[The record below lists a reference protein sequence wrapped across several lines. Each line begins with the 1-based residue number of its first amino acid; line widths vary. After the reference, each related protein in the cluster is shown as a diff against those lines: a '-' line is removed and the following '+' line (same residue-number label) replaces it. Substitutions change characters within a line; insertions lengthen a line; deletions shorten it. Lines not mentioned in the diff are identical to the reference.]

1 MLTTECGGAERSLIF
16 TPPHPCA
23 ASAPLRVGVRT
34 GTGGKGGGSRSGVP
48 GIQNQRPLSSTA
60 PGADFHL
67 GEQLGIHPVLPNS
80 SLIHRQTSSA
90 PPPPTAASVVYP
102 TRLSFLGAPCS
113 SRSSSGPRSFQ
124 NGPTWALETL
134 PSRPTSSGSTLQSRK
149 QPPLQF
155 LSPGSHS
162 QPLTCRQFQES
173 LGHQP
178 LSTRSPQGS
187 GAELSQEC
195 SSLHSSSVA
204 AQGAAVGLCS
214 SANTQF
220 WGDRTIKT

>member
-90 PPPPTAASVVYP
+90 PPPPLLLQWFTPHASLFWGLHAPPGVPLGRGPFKMAQRGHWKPFPLAPPPVEAP
-102 TRLSFLGAPCS
+102 CNHGSSRLS
-113 SRSSSGPRSFQ
+113 SFCLQ
-124 NGPTWALETL
+124 AATAN
-134 PSRPTSSGSTLQSRK
+134 PSPADNSRK
-149 QPPLQF
+149 ALGTSLCPLAHLRAQELSSPKNALHCIPLQ
-155 LSPGSHS
+155 
-162 QPLTCRQFQES
+162 
-173 LGHQP
+173 
-178 LSTRSPQGS
+178 
-187 GAELSQEC
+187 
-195 SSLHSSSVA
+195 
-204 AQGAAVGLCS
+204 
-214 SANTQF
+214 
-220 WGDRTIKT
+220 